1 MLLEI
6 SSTEEGLTINSFS
19 ENHNFVIFFILN
31 YMKQTEQD
39 ILSRSKEITE
49 NYFQFLDK
57 HIADV
62 ISGKAD
68 DFMEINQIANELF
81 ISHKHLTDIVQKE
94 TGNHPCHFYDL
105 KILEEAKRMLSETD
119 KSVSE
124 IAKILTYDP
133 SNFSKFFKKFV
144 GQTPGQFRKENKNSE
159 KFTMK

>member
-1 MLLEI
+1 
-6 SSTEEGLTINSFS
+6 
-19 ENHNFVIFFILN
+19 
-31 YMKQTEQD
+31 MKKPEQD
-39 ILSRSKEITE
+39 ILKRGKEITE

-62 ISGKAD
+62 VSGNVS
-68 DFMEINQIANELF
+68 DFMEINKIASELF
-81 ISHKHLTDIVQKE
+81 ISHKHLIDTVQKE

-105 KILEEAKRMLSETD
+105 KIIDEAKRMLSETD

-144 GQTPGQFRKENKNSE
+144 GQTPIKFREENK
-159 KFTMK
+159 K